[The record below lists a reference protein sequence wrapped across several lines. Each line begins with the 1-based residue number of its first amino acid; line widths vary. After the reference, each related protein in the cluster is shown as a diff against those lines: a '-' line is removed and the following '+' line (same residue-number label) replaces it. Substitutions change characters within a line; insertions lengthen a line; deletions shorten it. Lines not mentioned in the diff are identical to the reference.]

1 MRLSTQ
7 AYYSS
12 SIAAMLDQQAALSK
26 IQNQVASGKRVN
38 TPADDPIAA
47 VHILELERSKV
58 ESEQYDKN
66 SALARSRLSLEE
78 QSLADAGTLLT
89 RVRELV
95 LQASNIGTLTD
106 NDRESIATELAS
118 RLEQMQDIANRKD
131 GTGEYL
137 FAGFSTLTQP
147 FAGAASG
154 SVSYSGDQGARLV
167 QVGATQRVADS
178 HSGFDVFMN
187 IPSGNGTFDTA
198 ASAANTGNGSIDVG
212 SVVNSSA
219 WLPDDYTL
227 TFTSASHW
235 EITDTATPTPNVV
248 ASGTYAAGAPIAF
261 RGVQVVVSGEP
272 AVGDT
277 FSVNRSRS
285 EDIFTSLNDIV
296 TALRQPANTPAANAK
311 LATALNGSLQQI
323 DQASDHLLGIRGQVG
338 ARLSSLDTADAVRED
353 LQLDLA
359 SSLSDLRDLDYAEA
373 LARMNQQLV
382 GLQAAQMSYSKIS
395 QLSLFNYLR

>member
-7 AYYSS
+7 AYYSN

-131 GTGEYL
+131 GGGEYL

-154 SVSYSGDQGARLV
+154 NVTYSGDQGARQL

-178 HSGFDVFMN
+178 HSGFDVFMD
-187 IPSGNGTFDTA
+187 IPSGNGTFDTSA
-198 ASAANTGNGSIDVG
+198 GAANIGSGSIDVG

-227 TFTSASHW
+227 TFTSTSDW

-248 ASGTYAAGAPIAF
+248 ASGTYTAGAPIAF

-272 AVGDT
+272 AAGDT
-277 FSVNRSRS
+277 FSVNRSRG
-285 EDIFTSLNDIV
+285 EDIFTSINDIV
-296 TALRQPANTPAANAK
+296 TALRQPANTPDANAK